1 MSVLVKLQ
9 AFNTN
14 GNDYVCDGFYNGIC
28 FTLRLW
34 QSLYLVKVQAFTLNG
49 IDRVWNGAWF

>member
-9 AFNTN
+9 TFNTN
-14 GNDYVCDGFYNGIC
+14 GNGYVCDGFYDGIC

-49 IDRVWNGAWF
+49 IDRVWNGACF